1 MQLLAGTPNFL
12 WTEAINLASFLAN
25 CSSATANGN
34 TTPYQ
39 RFIGRIPT
47 LGYIRI
53 YGSKVYT
60 YTKDKS
66 TGKWDPQATT
76 GVLIGIDDHT
86 KGYCCWIP
94 SQRKF

>member
-1 MQLLAGTPNFL
+1 MNKTLLEKARSMQLLAGTPNFL

-60 YTKDKS
+60 YTK
-66 TGKWDPQATT
+66 